1 MLDSAVPERWVRK
14 LCQRKSGRTAGK
26 YDVHFFSPEG
36 RNFRSRRELAACL
49 PVTHSGL
56 TSLLRATR
64 LGPPPVL
71 GVQALIVVLLAAAR
85 SCQRGS
91 LHYREVTKPQPAAFR
106 RRVIGLTM
114 DLLRPPL

>member
-64 LGPPPVL
+64 RAPACAGRASPNRR
-71 GVQALIVVLLAAAR
+71 LARGRKKLPKGKPSLSGGDEAFN
-85 SCQRGS
+85 QR
-91 LHYREVTKPQPAAFR
+91 RFDDE
-106 RRVIGLTM
+106 
-114 DLLRPPL
+114 